1 MGDSAEFVPIEKKWF
16 KLGLALAF
24 LHYVFLLLVIILL
37 QIDLYLA
44 VAVAVIVSLVGGVA
58 FTVFVLYVY

>member
-1 MGDSAEFVPIEKKWF
+1 MEDSAEVVPVQKKWV
-16 KLGLALAF
+16 KLGVALAF
-24 LHYVFLLLVIILL
+24 LHYVFLLLIVILL

-58 FTVFVLYVY
+58 FMIFVLYIY